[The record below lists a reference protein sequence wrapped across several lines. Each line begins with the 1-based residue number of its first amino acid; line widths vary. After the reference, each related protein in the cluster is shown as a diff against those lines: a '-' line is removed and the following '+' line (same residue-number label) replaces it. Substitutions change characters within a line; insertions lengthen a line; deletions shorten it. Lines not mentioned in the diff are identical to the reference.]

1 MKKKY
6 YAVAKGKTSGIY
18 FTWEDCKVQVEH
30 FPGAVYKSFQTLE
43 EAEAFIEL
51 EDGKLTEHISSD
63 DGKQMVLDDL
73 MMGVDT
79 VQIGSIIK
87 GFSKEGKE
95 KESKGIRPISTG
107 GHLVAYVDGSYEHSK
122 RAYAYGCVLVLENE
136 IVKLNGKGNNEEFI
150 TMRNVAGEIWGSE
163 CAISWA
169 VEHGYEEIT
178 IYYDYEGIEKW
189 ATGEWKATKRGT
201 IAYKEFIEEKKK
213 EICIHFVKVE
223 AHTGVEYNEMAD
235 QLAKAALGI

>member
-1 MKKKY
+1 MKQKY
-6 YAVAKGKTSGIY
+6 YAVAKGKMPGIY
-18 FTWEDCKVQVEH
+18 LTWEDCKAQVEH
-30 FPGAVYKSFQTLE
+30 FPGAVYKSFQTPE
-43 EAEAFIEL
+43 EAEAFMEL
-51 EDGKLTEHISSD
+51 AGGASAKSSSSGVD
-63 DGKQMVLDDL
+63 RQMVLDDW
-73 MMGVDT
+73 MEGVDT
-79 VQIGSIIK
+79 VQIGSILKK

-95 KESKGIRPISTG
+95 SKMISPISTA

-122 RAYAYGCVLVLENE
+122 RAYAYGCVLVFEDE
-136 IVKLNGKGNNEEFI
+136 VIKLNGRGNNEEFV
-150 TMRNVAGEIWGSE
+150 TMRNVAGEILGSE

-223 AHTGVEYNEMAD
+223 AHTGIEYNEMAD
-235 QLAKAALGI
+235 QLAKAALGL